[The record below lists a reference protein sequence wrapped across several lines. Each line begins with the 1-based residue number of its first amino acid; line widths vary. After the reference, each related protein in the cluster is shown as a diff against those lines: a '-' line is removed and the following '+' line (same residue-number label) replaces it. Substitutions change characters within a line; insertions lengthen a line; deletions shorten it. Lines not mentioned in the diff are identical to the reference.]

1 MSLAN
6 LEISNFYTKNVKSMR
21 NMFCGCTSLTYL
33 DISNFKSND
42 DNDINSMFLKI
53 NKECH
58 ILCNDEKIL
67 SEFKKAINN

>member
-1 MSLAN
+1 
-6 LEISNFYTKNVKSMR
+6 
-21 NMFCGCTSLTYL
+21 MFCGCTSLTYL